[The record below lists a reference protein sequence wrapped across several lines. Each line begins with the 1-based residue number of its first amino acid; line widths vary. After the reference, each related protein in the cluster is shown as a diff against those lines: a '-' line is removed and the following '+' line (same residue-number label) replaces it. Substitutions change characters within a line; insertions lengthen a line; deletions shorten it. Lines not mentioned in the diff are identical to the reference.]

1 MKIKFILILMLLML
15 QLVSAT
21 ILPPYYDYKQYN
33 NAQYYDIMFDGE
45 GEATA
50 LANLDIKNIYNY
62 PLEEY
67 KLEIPGNSRIVSVV
81 QETSEGYKKLDYRK
95 TSFSDFSV
103 YYLKLNKKLNPDET
117 AQILIFYKAN
127 GYVKESFGVYKFEF
141 QTIKQDFDIDFTRV
155 VVNVNEDLY
164 LREGESSIKYVNN
177 FLGYEKSLSA
187 SVLDSN
193 RVKQYSNDIK
203 YKQGYVKTTYNLD
216 PLESFHVNGKYSDS
230 WFNLHKFQIFLWT
243 ILAAFSTV
251 LLVKYVKWGNLKN
264 ILALKIILASLAG
277 AISTSIVVFFSNNF
291 MRYNSNDLLQ
301 LISGIILII
310 LISFSF
316 LGPSVYMGTKKGFLS
331 GLWTFIITCII
342 LFLIM
347 IFLTGY
353 TSPMPL
359 YTAIN

>member
-1 MKIKFILILMLLML
+1 MLLMI

-21 ILPPYYDYKQYN
+21 ILPPYYDYRQYN
-33 NAQYYDIMFDGE
+33 NAQYYDVMFDGE
-45 GEATA
+45 GEATI
-50 LANLDIKNIYNY
+50 LTNLEIRNIYSY
-62 PLEEY
+62 SLEEY
-67 KLEIPGNSRIVSVV
+67 KLEIPGNSRVISIV
-81 QETSEGYKKLDYRK
+81 QETPEGYKRLEYRK
-95 TSFSDFSV
+95 DHFSASSV

-127 GYVKESFGVYKFEF
+127 GYVKESLDVYKFDF

-155 VVNVNEDLY
+155 VINVNTNLY
-164 LREGESSIKYVNN
+164 LKEGKSNIEYTNN
-177 FLGYEKSLSA
+177 FLGYEKTLGA
-187 SVLDSN
+187 SILDASE
-193 RVKQYSNDIK
+193 VKQYSNDIK

-216 PLESFHVNGKYSDS
+216 PLESFHVNGKYSSS
-230 WFNLHKFQIFLWT
+230 WFNLYKFQIFLWT
-243 ILAAFSTV
+243 ILAAFLTV
-251 LLVKYVKWGNLKN
+251 LLVKYIKWGNLKN
-264 ILALKIILASLAG
+264 ILALKIIFASLAG
-277 AISTSIVVFFSNNF
+277 AISTSIIVFFSNNF

-331 GLWTFIITCII
+331 GLWTFILTCII

-347 IFLTGY
+347 MFLTDY

-359 YTAIN
+359 YAVIN

>member
-1 MKIKFILILMLLML
+1 MKIKFILIIMLLTI

-21 ILPPYYDYKQYN
+21 ILPPYEYRQYN

-50 LANLDIKNIYNY
+50 LTNLDIKNIYNY

-103 YYLKLNKKLNPDET
+103 YYLKLNKKLNPDENT
-117 AQILIFYKAN
+117 QILIFYKAS
-127 GYVKESFGVYKFEF
+127 GYVRENFGVYKFGF

-164 LREGESSIKYVNN
+164 LREGESSIRYVNN
-177 FLGYEKSLSA
+177 FLGYEKSLGA
-187 SVLDSN
+187 SVLDSSM
-193 RVKQYSNDIK
+193 VKQYSNDIK

-216 PLESFHVNGKYSDS
+216 PLESFNVNGKYSNS
-230 WFNLHKFQIFLWT
+230 WFNLYKFQIFLWT
-243 ILAAFSTV
+243 IIAAIIVVFLIRYT
-251 LLVKYVKWGNLKN
+251 KWKNLKN
-264 ILALKIILASLAG
+264 ILALNIISASLSS
-277 AISTSIVVFFSNNF
+277 AISTSIIVFFSNSF

-301 LISGIILII
+301 LILGIILIV

-316 LGPSVYMGTKKGFLS
+316 LGPSVYIGTKKGFLS

-359 YTAIN
+359 YAALD